1 MSLDEQKSPGLP
13 AEARPSRAKA
23 GAMAQLALFL
33 SRKGRRVWNLAV
45 ADKRLVTPHMMRV
58 TFRGSDLNELAWKR
72 GQDLVLELPQPGGAI
87 ARRHYTIRDLDPKA
101 KTLAIDF
108 VLHGSSPAGDWVR
121 GAAPGDSIAAAGPRG
136 HTYIQDADWHLFVGD
151 ETCIP
156 GIAAMLEGLPRGEK
170 AFAFLEIATDDE
182 RQSIAADAKVTWLSR
197 DGAAAGPSRILYD
210 AVEGFAFPPGRGH
223 AYVIGETSNVRAIRQ
238 RLIARGL
245 GKDQTSAEGYWR
257 PGRVGVHDHA

>member
-1 MSLDEQKSPGLP
+1 MSLAEAKSPG
-13 AEARPSRAKA
+13 
-23 GAMAQLALFL
+23 AMTQLALML
-33 SRKGRRVWNLAV
+33 ARKGRRVWRLTV
-45 ADKRLVTPHMMRV
+45 TEKHPITPRMLRVEFKGADLDELV
-58 TFRGSDLNELAWKR
+58 WKR
-72 GQDLVLELPQPGGAI
+72 GQDLVLELPSGDGAI
-87 ARRHYTIRDLDPKA
+87 ARRHYTIRALDAAA

-121 GAAPGDSIAAAGPRG
+121 AVQPGDSIAASGPRG
-136 HTYIQDADWHLFVGD
+136 HTYICEADWHLFIGD

-170 AFAFLEIATDDE
+170 AFAFLEIADDAE
-182 RQSIAADAKVTWLSR
+182 RQALAGDAQVTWLPR
-197 DGAAAGPSRILYD
+197 NGAPPGPGRILYD

-257 PGRVGVHDHA
+257 PGRIGGHDHA